1 MTGTLLVTG
10 GGGFVG
16 SAAARHFASQGW
28 DVLAFDNLS
37 RETLLG
43 RREGPIPKGYNWQQ
57 LGGLDHVTRVKG
69 DVRHWEEVR
78 EAAKGVDAVLHAA
91 AQVAV
96 TASLEDPRTDF
107 EVNLLGTLNVLE
119 AARRSPEDVAVL
131 FCSTNKVYGD
141 NVNRIPVREEATRYV
156 YDDPAFEAGIPEAY
170 AIDRCEHTPYGAS
183 KLGADLYV
191 QDYARTYGM
200 RTAAFRMSCI
210 YGEGQS
216 GNEDQGWV
224 AHFALSILRGQP
236 LTIYGDGKQVRDV
249 LHVADLVRAYEAALG
264 SENALR
270 GEVFNLG
277 GGVGNTLS
285 LRELVSMMEELTEKE
300 ASLTYADWRPGDQ
313 KVYISDLSK
322 AEAVLGWRP
331 AIAPKEGMERLLD
344 WYRARFSPG
353 A

>member
-16 SAAARHFASQGW
+16 STAVRHFASRGW

-37 RETLLG
+37 REQLLG
-43 RREGPIPKGYNWQQ
+43 RAEGPIPKGYHWER
-57 LGGLDHVTRVKG
+57 LGKVDNVTRVKG
-69 DVRHWEEVR
+69 DVRNLEEVR
-78 EAAKGVDAVLHAA
+78 DAAKEADAILHAA
-91 AQVAV
+91 AQVAI

-119 AARRSPEDVAVL
+119 AARGSPKDVAVL

-141 NVNRIPVREEATRYV
+141 NVNRIPVLEEATRYV
-156 YDDPAFEAGIPEAY
+156 YGDPAYQAGIPETY
-170 AIDRCEHTPYGAS
+170 PIDRCEHTPYGAS

-224 AHFALSILRGQP
+224 AHFALSILRGKP
-236 LTIYGDGKQVRDV
+236 LTVYGDGKQVRDV
-249 LHVADLVRAYEAALG
+249 LHVADLIRAYEAALE
-264 SENALR
+264 SPKALQ

-277 GGVGNTLS
+277 GGVKNTLS
-285 LRELVSMMEELTEKE
+285 LRELVDLVEDLTGEKS
-300 ASLTYADWRPGDQ
+300 SLTYADWRPGDQ
-313 KVYISDLSK
+313 KVYISDISK
-322 AEAVLGWRP
+322 VDAVTGWRP
-331 AIAPKEGMERLLD
+331 KIGPKEGVHRLLD
-344 WYRARFSPG
+344 WYRAEFE